1 MPGAKEQQKR
11 RWRPGTKALRE
22 VRNYQ
27 KTFDFLIPKPPF
39 QRLWKEICDDID
51 PSKRLRWQA
60 TAISALQE
68 SSESL
73 LFGVFDII
81 NFAAI
86 HTNRVTI
93 KPKDLHLVQAILK
106 AGRVHG
112 DKWFDPESGKCG
124 RLIEGIQGVRKLG
137 VTR

>member
-73 LFGVFDII
+73 LFGVFDS
-81 NFAAI
+81 
-86 HTNRVTI
+86 
-93 KPKDLHLVQAILK
+93 KLHLQT
-106 AGRVHG
+106 
-112 DKWFDPESGKCG
+112 
-124 RLIEGIQGVRKLG
+124 LIELNELSSD
-137 VTR
+137 